1 MDHLQRKTYPDDHWL
16 RSHDPEKA
24 LAAYLD
30 QQSKA
35 YSRAKNAFILEL
47 LGDLKGK
54 RFLDYG
60 CGAGMFT
67 VHAALE
73 GASEVVGVDAED
85 TALSTAVHFARQEGV
100 HHLCSFIHS
109 EEFPS
114 FSRRGRFDVILMKD
128 VIEHVPDD
136 QGLLEDAAAA
146 VVPGGQIILSTQNS
160 LSLNYLL
167 QGTYHRV
174 LRKDKEWF
182 GWDETHLRFYTPM
195 SLHRKLQ
202 AAGFQSAAW
211 RSVYLIPYKLP
222 PLPSSDKKFV
232 RLNALSWIDK
242 KLGGIFP
249 YNRLGWNIIVKAEAS
264 RRVTQPVSLAPLT
277 IRELPAAPA
286 LMTRES
292 VQVK

>member
-1 MDHLQRKTYPDDHWL
+1 MDHVQRKKYPDDHWL

-47 LGDLKGK
+47 LGDLRGK

-73 GASEVVGVDAED
+73 GASEVVGVDAEE

-100 HHLCSFIHS
+100 HHLCRFIHS

-114 FSRRGRFDVILMKD
+114 FSSGGRFDVILIKD

-195 SLHRKLQ
+195 SLQKKLQ
-202 AAGFQSAAW
+202 TAGFQSFAW

-264 RRVTQPVSLAPLT
+264 RRVAQRAPLAPLA

-292 VQVK
+292 VQMK

>member
-73 GASEVVGVDAED
+73 GAAEVVGVDAED
-85 TALSTAVHFARQEGV
+85 TALSTAVHFARQERV
-100 HHLCSFIHS
+100 HHLCRFIHS
-109 EEFPS
+109 EGFPS
-114 FSRRGRFDVILMKD
+114 FSSRGRFDVILIKD

-136 QGLLEDAAAA
+136 QGLLEDAAAS
-146 VVPGGQIILSTQNS
+146 VVPGGRIILSTQNS

-195 SLHRKLQ
+195 NLHRKLR
-202 AAGFQSAAW
+202 AVGFRSVAW

-249 YNRLGWNIIVKAEAS
+249 YNRLGWNIIVRAEAS
-264 RRVTQPVSLAPLT
+264 RRVTQPVSLAPLA

-292 VQVK
+292 VQVE

>member
-1 MDHLQRKTYPDDHWL
+1 MNLQRKTYPDDHWL

-30 QQSKA
+30 QQHKA
-35 YSRAKNAFILEL
+35 YSRAKNAFIHEL

-67 VHAALE
+67 VLAALE

-100 HHLCSFIHS
+100 HNLCTFIHS

-114 FSRRGRFDVILMKD
+114 FSCRDRFDVILMKD

-136 QGLLEDAAAA
+136 QGLLREAAAS
-146 VVPGGQIILSTQNS
+146 VVPGGRIVLSTQNS

-174 LRKDKEWF
+174 LRGNKEWF

-202 AAGFQSAAW
+202 AVGFESVAW

-222 PLPSSDKKFV
+222 PLPSSDKMFL
-232 RLNALSWIDK
+232 RLDALSWVDR

-264 RRVTQPVSLAPLT
+264 RLVTQRVSLEPLT

-292 VQVK
+292 VQME

>member
-100 HHLCSFIHS
+100 HHLCRFIHS
-109 EEFPS
+109 EGFPS
-114 FSRRGRFDVILMKD
+114 FSSRGRFDVILIKD

-195 SLHRKLQ
+195 SLHKKLQ
-202 AAGFQSAAW
+202 AVGFRSVAW

-222 PLPSSDKKFV
+222 PLPSSNNKFV

-264 RRVTQPVSLAPLT
+264 KRVSQPVSLAPLT

-292 VQVK
+292 VQVE

>member
-1 MDHLQRKTYPDDHWL
+1 MDHLKRKTYPDDHWL

-73 GASEVVGVDAED
+73 GAAEVVGVDAED
-85 TALSTAVHFARQEGV
+85 TALSTAVHFARQERV
-100 HHLCSFIHS
+100 HHLCRFIHS

-114 FSRRGRFDVILMKD
+114 FSSRGRFDVVLMKD

-136 QGLLEDAAAA
+136 QGLLGDAAAS
-146 VVPGGQIILSTQNS
+146 VVPGGLIVLSTQNS

-182 GWDETHLRFYTPM
+182 GWDETHLRFYTAM
-195 SLHRKLQ
+195 SLHKKLQ
-202 AAGFQSAAW
+202 VAGFQSVAW

-264 RRVTQPVSLAPLT
+264 KRVTQPVSLAPLT

>member
-1 MDHLQRKTYPDDHWL
+1 MDPQRKTYPSDHWL

-30 QQSKA
+30 QQNKA
-35 YSRAKNAFILEL
+35 YSRAKNAFIREL

-73 GASEVVGVDAED
+73 GASEVIGVDAEE

-100 HHLCSFIHS
+100 HHLCNFMHS

-114 FSRRGRFDVILMKD
+114 FSGRGRFDVILMKD

-136 QGLLEDAAAA
+136 QGLLRDAAAS
-146 VVPGGQIILSTQNS
+146 VVPGGRIVLSTQNS
-160 LSLNYLL
+160 LSLNYLV
-167 QGTYHRV
+167 QGMYHRV
-174 LRKDKEWF
+174 LRGDKEWF

-195 SLHRKLQ
+195 NLHRKLR
-202 AAGFQSAAW
+202 AVGFRSVAW
-211 RSVYLIPYKLP
+211 RSIYLIPYKLP
-222 PLPSSDKKFV
+222 ALPSSDKMFI
-232 RLNALSWIDK
+232 RLDALSWIDK
-242 KLGGIFP
+242 RLGGVFP
-249 YNRLGWNIIVKAEAS
+249 YNRLGWNIIVRAEAS
-264 RRVTQPVSLAPLT
+264 RAVAQRVPLSPFA
-277 IRELPAAPA
+277 IRELPAAPV
-286 LMTRES
+286 LITRES
-292 VQVK
+292 IRVE

>member
-1 MDHLQRKTYPDDHWL
+1 MDHPQRKRYADDHWL

-30 QQSKA
+30 QQNKV

-47 LGDLKGK
+47 LGDLRGK

-114 FSRRGRFDVILMKD
+114 FSRCGRFDIILMKD
-128 VIEHVPDD
+128 VIEHVLDD
-136 QGLLEDAAAA
+136 QGLLCEAAASLI
-146 VVPGGQIILSTQNS
+146 PGGQIILSTQSS
-160 LSLNYLL
+160 LSLNYLI
-167 QGTYHRV
+167 QGMYHRV
-174 LRKDKEWF
+174 FRKDKDWF

-195 SLHRKLQ
+195 SLHRKLE
-202 AAGFQSAAW
+202 AAGFQSVAW

-222 PLPSSDKKFV
+222 ALPSSDKMFV
-232 RLNALSWIDK
+232 RLDALSWIDK

-264 RRVTQPVSLAPLT
+264 KRVAKPISLAPLT
-277 IRELPAAPA
+277 IRGLPATPV

-292 VQVK
+292 VQVE

>member
-1 MDHLQRKTYPDDHWL
+1 MNLQRKTYPDDHWL

-30 QQSKA
+30 QQHKA
-35 YSRAKNAFILEL
+35 YSLAKNTFIREL

-67 VHAALE
+67 VLAALE

-114 FSRRGRFDVILMKD
+114 FSCRDRFDVILMKD

-136 QGLLEDAAAA
+136 QGLLGEAAAS
-146 VVPGGQIILSTQNS
+146 VVPGGRIVLSTQNS
-160 LSLNYLL
+160 LSLNYLI

-174 LRKDKEWF
+174 FARKQGMVRLGRNTF
-182 GWDETHLRFYTPM
+182 AV
-195 SLHRKLQ
+195 LHANESAQKIASCRLSERSMEIGLFDPLQ
-202 AAGFQSAAW
+202 AATVAF
-211 RSVYLIPYKLP
+211 
-222 PLPSSDKKFV
+222 F
-232 RLNALSWIDK
+232 
-242 KLGGIFP
+242 
-249 YNRLGWNIIVKAEAS
+249 
-264 RRVTQPVSLAPLT
+264 
-277 IRELPAAPA
+277 
-286 LMTRES
+286 
-292 VQVK
+292 

>member
-1 MDHLQRKTYPDDHWL
+1 MDHAERKRYPDDHWL
-16 RSHDPEKA
+16 RSHDPQKA

-30 QQSKA
+30 QQNKA

-67 VHAALE
+67 VHAALK

-85 TALSTAVHFARQEGV
+85 TALLTAVHFARQESV
-100 HHLCSFIHS
+100 HHLCRFIHS
-109 EEFPS
+109 EKFPS
-114 FSRRGRFDVILMKD
+114 FPYRSRFDVILMKD

-136 QGLLEDAAAA
+136 QGLLESAAACI
-146 VVPGGQIILSTQNS
+146 VPGGHIVLSTQSS
-160 LSLNYLL
+160 LSLNYLI

-174 LRKDKEWF
+174 LRRDKEWF

-195 SLHRKLQ
+195 SLQKKLRD
-202 AAGFQSAAW
+202 AGFSSAAW
-211 RSVYLIPYKLP
+211 RSVYLVPYKLP
-222 PLPSSDKKFV
+222 PLPSSDKKFL
-232 RLNALSWIDK
+232 RLDALSWIDK
-242 KLGGIFP
+242 KLGRIFP

-264 RRVTQPVSLAPLT
+264 KRVVQRVPIAPLT
-277 IRELPAAPA
+277 TQDLPAAPP

-292 VQVK
+292 VRVE